1 MSVIAAAAADAL
13 CVWVIF
19 SLPGSY
25 PEPGMNESTTR
36 FGVAHPT
43 VVPVNHPHDGDDDTQ
58 REAAEGGDPA

>member
-1 MSVIAAAAADAL
+1 
-13 CVWVIF
+13 
-19 SLPGSY
+19 
-25 PEPGMNESTTR
+25 MNESTAR